1 LYFLKIRKKNLMN
14 KNKKRISYAVLFA
27 VLAFLPGCSSGKS
40 AAPSGGDAAKPA
52 RDTLV
57 VAVASDPATFDL
69 LYSNTL
75 IEGQIGNNIYDGLL
89 FFDEEGRPGP
99 CLAETYEISDDGLE
113 YTFHL
118 RRGVKFHNGEDFSAR
133 DAAFTIEYARGTPNG
148 STVTSLI
155 KTITVSDDY
164 TLKLAL
170 FQPDAAFL
178 SEFASDQFAIYSE
191 KAVKAEEKYGGH
203 PIGTG
208 PYRFISRRAGEEVR
222 LEAFDQYYGPQPP
235 IKNVIYRVIP
245 DDFTASVALETGDID
260 FIWIAGA
267 ASAAALEGREGVTVS
282 ASPSNRVNYITM
294 NVEKA
299 PFDNVKLRQA
309 VNYAIDRDTIAA
321 VAYEGKS
328 VNKDY
333 MAMPWMAAFAEP
345 ERRYSYDPALAAA
358 LAAEAGVSREKPVS
372 VTLITSGANRRVAE
386 LAQQNLAEI
395 GINLSVELM
404 EFNTWITRYY
414 AGDFQIAAGGH
425 YIMLKDMNY
434 LAEFYGTANINQG
447 NSARYSNAEVDR
459 LFAAGRGE
467 ADPETRRAVFKR
479 LVDIVQ
485 EDSPYAVFASPEIIR
500 CYNSDIVIA
509 RTFPSGIFLK
519 DISWK

>member
-1 LYFLKIRKKNLMN
+1 MRRKLCVVLL
-14 KNKKRISYAVLFA
+14 AVLVFFPA
-27 VLAFLPGCSSGKS
+27 CSQKES
-40 AAPSGGDAAKPA
+40 APAADGAAKPA
-52 RDTLV
+52 RDTLIV
-57 VAVASDPATFDL
+57 SVASDPATFDL

-99 CLAETYEISDDGLE
+99 CLAETYEISADGLE
-113 YTFHL
+113 YTFHF
-118 RRGVKFHNGEDFSAR
+118 RRGVKFHNGEEFTAR

-155 KTITVSDDY
+155 KTISVIDDY
-164 TLKLAL
+164 TLKLTL
-170 FQPDAAFL
+170 FQPDASFL

-191 KAVKAEEKYGGH
+191 KAVKSVEKYGEH

-208 PYRFISRRAGEEVR
+208 PYRFISRKAGEEVR
-222 LEAFDQYYGPQPP
+222 LEAFDQYYGPPP
-235 IKNVIYRVIP
+235 PVKNVIYRIIP

-267 ASAAALEGREGVTVS
+267 VSAAALEDKEGIIVS

-333 MAMPWMAAFAEP
+333 MAMPWMAGFAEP
-345 ERRYSYDPALAAA
+345 ERRYSYNPSQAAM

-395 GINLSVELM
+395 GIDLSIEIM

-425 YIMLKDMNY
+425 YILFKDMNY
-434 LAEFYGTANINQG
+434 LGEFYGTANINQG
-447 NSARYSNAEVDR
+447 NSARYSNSEVDR
-459 LFAAGRGE
+459 LLAAGRGE
-467 ADPETRRAVFKR
+467 ADPEKRRVIFKR
-479 LVDIVQ
+479 LVDIIQ
-485 EDSPYAVFASPEIIR
+485 EDAPYAVFANPAIIR

-509 RTFPSGIFLK
+509 RSFPSGIFLK

>member
-1 LYFLKIRKKNLMN
+1 MNRKL
-14 KNKKRISYAVLFA
+14 YAVLFA
-27 VLAFLPGCSSGKS
+27 VFAFLPACSRKEG
-40 AAPSGGDAAKPA
+40 APHDAGAERPA

-57 VAVASDPATFDL
+57 VSVASDPATFDL

-113 YTFHL
+113 YTFRL
-118 RRGVKFHNGEDFSAR
+118 RRGAKFHNGEEFTAR

-155 KTITVSDDY
+155 KTISVTGDY
-164 TLKLAL
+164 TLKLTL
-170 FQPDAAFL
+170 FQPDASFL
-178 SEFASDQFAIYSE
+178 SEFASDQFAIYNE
-191 KAVKAEEKYGGH
+191 KAVKAVEKYGEH
-203 PIGTG
+203 PVGTG
-208 PYRFISRRAGEEVR
+208 PYRFVSRKPGEELR
-222 LEAFDQYYGPQPP
+222 LEAFDQYYGPPP
-235 IKNVIYRVIP
+235 PVKNVVYRIIP

-267 ASAAALEGREGVTVS
+267 ASAAALEGKEGITVS
-282 ASPSNRVNYITM
+282 AGPSNRVNYITM

-309 VNYAIDRDTIAA
+309 VNCAIDRDTIAA

-333 MAMPWMAAFAEP
+333 LAMPWMAGFAEP
-345 ERRYSYDPALAAA
+345 ARRYSYDPARAAA
-358 LAAEAGVSREKPVS
+358 LAAEAGVSAEKPVS

-386 LAQQNLAEI
+386 IAQQNLADI
-395 GINLSVELM
+395 GVNLSIEIM

-434 LAEFYGTANINQG
+434 LSEFYATANINQG
-447 NSARYSNAEVDR
+447 NSARYSNVEVDQ
-459 LFAAGRGE
+459 LFAAGRAE
-467 ADPETRRAVFKR
+467 ADPEKRRAVFKR

-485 EDSPYAVFASPEIIR
+485 EDAPYAVFANPAIIR

-509 RTFPSGIFLK
+509 RTFPSGILLR